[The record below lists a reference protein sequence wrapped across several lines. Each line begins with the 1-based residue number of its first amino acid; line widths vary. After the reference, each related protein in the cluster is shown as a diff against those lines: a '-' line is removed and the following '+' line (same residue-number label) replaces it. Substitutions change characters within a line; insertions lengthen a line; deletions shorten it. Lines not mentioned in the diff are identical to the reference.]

1 MLSVAA
7 RMACTLVDMQAQ
19 LRGRAEHCGP
29 EGARAGRQAGSSLG
43 ACAAFK
49 AQLVPALG
57 AHTPQGGCA
66 RRVGQERGGDSTAQA
81 GGVYSYG
88 WHMKSASEPAHQD
101 SLVVETL
108 RRTYVGILCCVQP
121 GTVCRL
127 GCVQSGTLC
136 SLRLCAGW
144 AVCST
149 GVRILGCA
157 HSGLCAFCAVC
168 SLALCT
174 AWDCAQPWTV
184 RACSSTWSRGHT
196 CCYWHHL

>member
-127 GCVQSGTLC
+127 GCVQHRS
-136 SLRLCAGW
+136 
-144 AVCST
+144 
-149 GVRILGCA
+149 A